1 MQILGT
7 GSALPEKIVT
17 NIDIAKIVDTDDE
30 WIKDRTGIA
39 QRHIS
44 TGDTVASLAAKA
56 CERALDNAGKK
67 AEDVELI
74 ILASCSPEIMIP
86 CVACQV
92 QDKIGAVNAVAFDL
106 NAACSGFLF
115 ALNTVNA
122 YMSAGIYKNAL
133 VVGAEVLSKIVDW
146 SDRNTCILFG
156 DGAGAV
162 YVEASENDSL
172 YSFVQHANGA
182 KGSVLECGTRELSN
196 PFMDEKNDEEVFPKY
211 IGMDGREI
219 FKFAV
224 GQIPICINEVLEKTT
239 INADEIDYF
248 VLHQAN
254 LRIISSIAKR
264 LNQDMEKFPS
274 NVEKVGNMSS
284 ASIPVLLDEMN
295 RKNMLKRGMKI
306 VMSGFGA
313 GLTYGATVLTW

>member
-92 QDKIGAVNAVAFDL
+92 QDKIGAVNA
-106 NAACSGFLF
+106 G
-115 ALNTVNA
+115 
-122 YMSAGIYKNAL
+122 
-133 VVGAEVLSKIVDW
+133 
-146 SDRNTCILFG
+146 
-156 DGAGAV
+156 
-162 YVEASENDSL
+162 
-172 YSFVQHANGA
+172 
-182 KGSVLECGTRELSN
+182 
-196 PFMDEKNDEEVFPKY
+196 
-211 IGMDGREI
+211 
-219 FKFAV
+219 
-224 GQIPICINEVLEKTT
+224 
-239 INADEIDYF
+239 IDYY
-248 VLHQAN
+248 
-254 LRIISSIAKR
+254 IIDKEHSI
-264 LNQDMEKFPS
+264 QDLF
-274 NVEKVGNMSS
+274 NM
-284 ASIPVLLDEMN
+284 INTKKKTKQLYKILD
-295 RKNMLKRGMKI
+295 KNYI
-306 VMSGFGA
+306 
-313 GLTYGATVLTW
+313 